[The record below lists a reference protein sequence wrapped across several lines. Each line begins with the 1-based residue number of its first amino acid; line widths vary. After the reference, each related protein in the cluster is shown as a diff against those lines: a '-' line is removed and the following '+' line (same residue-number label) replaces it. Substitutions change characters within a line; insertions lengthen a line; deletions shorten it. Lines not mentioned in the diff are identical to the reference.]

1 MQAAAARLLNSHQQ
15 EAITLL
21 KEAMELLAGEGR
33 PGQAA
38 HIGTRILRLW
48 SDSADPPGLKIIPE
62 VSRIF
67 GFMVESGQ
75 AKLLS
80 SFFVLF
86 LAFLTRN
93 HRDEAFAF
101 GVELYEDFGTKLTTS
116 AQKFVRS
123 FLEALNCEDE
133 SRVEELLISASEAK
147 LDKEVEEMVVQMVNN
162 INLGNNSFSG
172 GRRDDKGIEEKEIVE
187 ADENLNKEGV
197 EVKKE
202 TEPDLPAKRR
212 PVINRKRAGGIL
224 GLAAG
229 AAVLASV
236 AGGRQTLVKGPYQDV
251 TGHEHVH
258 PAAIGLDEDTFREYR
273 RGSFGSNFD
282 LVEDC

>member
-1 MQAAAARLLNSHQQ
+1 
-15 EAITLL
+15 
-21 KEAMELLAGEGR
+21 
-33 PGQAA
+33 
-38 HIGTRILRLW
+38 
-48 SDSADPPGLKIIPE
+48 
-62 VSRIF
+62 
-67 GFMVESGQ
+67 
-75 AKLLS
+75 
-80 SFFVLF
+80 
-86 LAFLTRN
+86 
-93 HRDEAFAF
+93 
-101 GVELYEDFGTKLTTS
+101 
-116 AQKFVRS
+116 
-123 FLEALNCEDE
+123 LEALNCEDE